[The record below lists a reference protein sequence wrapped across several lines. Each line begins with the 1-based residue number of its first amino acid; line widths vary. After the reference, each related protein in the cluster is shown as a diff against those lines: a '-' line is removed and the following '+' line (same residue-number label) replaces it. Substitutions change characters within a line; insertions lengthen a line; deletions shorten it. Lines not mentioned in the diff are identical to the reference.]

1 MKLPPADHRQT
12 LQEIRDLFAE
22 AEQVIK
28 EVEDFGGELVVP
40 AANQLRYTGNHL
52 IRYLADPDCAAA
64 EEELF
69 DAIKHCKR
77 ATYDAYEAAI
87 LYQLMEFQKFKDDYR
102 NTIVTDVIPSYS
114 DILAQVA
121 EARDFARKN
130 NQSKTRGESYQAGR
144 EHLEVITRNVSKLN
158 AAREELNKKI
168 KKDRLHF
175 FVGAIGALSGLVLLI
190 IGLANYLFS

>member
-1 MKLPPADHRQT
+1 MPPADHRQT

-64 EEELF
+64 EEELS

-190 IGLANYLFS
+190 IGLASYLFS